1 MQKLKLMF
9 DVVRLQGRHHE
20 HQTFTFIV
28 PAILNFEE
36 GEQRGKSKKKKKAY
50 SGMLNKYLI
59 IQAEI

>member
-1 MQKLKLMF
+1 MF
-9 DVVRLQGRHHE
+9 GVARLQGSHHE

-36 GEQRGKSKKKKKAY
+36 KKKKAF